1 MEYEIKDGDRIQT
14 WRLNL
19 VSARKNLNSRG
30 DRLSLAM
37 SKSSLVAKKSPRG
50 GDV

>member
-1 MEYEIKDGDRIQT
+1 MRVNERGGFDPSVDRRWLAQT
-14 WRLNL
+14 D
-19 VSARKNLNSRG
+19 VC
-30 DRLSLAM
+30 LSLAM